1 MTAWLD
7 GNTAAFN
14 FDKFL
19 LLNMS
24 HANMAI
30 CEHKHMNWSCSV
42 TTGNLNKAV
51 KRNSKRFP
59 DDFMFRLSKQEFD
72 NLIFHYGTSSWG
84 GTRKLPNAF
93 TEQGVAMLSSV
104 LHSDRAIKMNI
115 QIIRVF
121 TRTRQLLET
130 HSEILKKLEKI
141 ERNDIEQDKKILLI
155 FEYLKQLE
163 QDRKQRDDQTGRKRI
178 GFKPD

>member
-1 MTAWLD
+1 MNENINTCVPDEKIISKIYLIRGVKVMLD
-7 GNTAAFN
+7 RDLAELYG
-14 FDKFL
+14 
-19 LLNMS
+19 
-24 HANMAI
+24 
-30 CEHKHMNWSCSV
+30 V

-59 DDFMFRLSKQEFD
+59 DDFMFKLSNEEFN
-72 NLIFHYGTSSWG
+72 NLMFQTGISSWG
-84 GTRKLPNAF
+84 GTRKPPNAF

-121 TRTRQLLET
+121 TRVRKLLET
-130 HSEILKKLEKI
+130 HSEILQKLEKI

-163 QDRKQRDDQTGRKRI
+163 QEKNRREDQAGRRRI
-178 GFKPD
+178 GFKPG